1 MSDWTPYSISSEQH
15 QPTVASTSSF
25 PLSDPQVCHSAQ
37 VGSQTSLPF
46 EHVNPSCQDSP
57 YTYQLTHQPIIVPE
71 HASIESPTDQFL
83 NLNPQ
88 PFLNPNPSPHDLAQH
103 IPSPHDIHTPPPS
116 CALVSPRNQSFTPS
130 PGLMAP
136 LNSPEQNTQSV
147 YAYSDPLSHSPHF
160 LNPQSSH
167 HHVLNPSHH
176 DLFNPPTIQPV
187 TNIRSTPSPSKQSH
201 LISSQM
207 TYGQRVS
214 SPLPYSHLSS
224 LAPSEWS
231 SEVPRTMSQTD
242 AFSQCM
248 HQNQPPHIQA
258 IQTLPLVVSQ
268 TDSSTI
274 QPCFSWSGNT
284 PTLHSHSQ
292 PLQQMSDVYQRS
304 SPLTHTPLSPPTFTS
319 VGQWLPTSGY
329 SYEEATHSN
338 PQHPVQL
345 QTTYQYGND
354 PISSQWTNLD
364 PHQNAPPESAAILQY
379 PQQIVQQPRFCPVHH
394 VHVTLP
400 SQPTQMPD
408 PIHSAN
414 IATQSSSHSARQAPI
429 QCVMNYNDYIQ
440 NKVFTSADIKRLKSF
455 AEHFKEQRLKFRYTQ
470 ADVAHQVSIRYGFSL
485 CEGRVALFESGSL
498 YGHEMASI
506 KSHLELWLMD
516 TARTRG
522 FSESQLKEL
531 SQWLS
536 GSKKGKRH
544 RTSIDSLQKKLLE
557 REFRENYKP
566 STTQLNDIAIR
577 VGIDRAVVRTWFCN
591 RRQKYKA
598 DFGKSSIYDDEDE
611 EEEEEDVNMSKTGL
625 QEPESPSSSQDDLKS
640 S

>member
-1 MSDWTPYSISSEQH
+1 MSDWTPYSVASEHH
-15 QPTVASTSSF
+15 QPTVSTPSL
-25 PLSDPQVCHSAQ
+25 PLSDPQACHSTQAGNQ
-37 VGSQTSLPF
+37 ISIPF
-46 EHVNPSCQDSP
+46 EQINPPYQDSS
-57 YTYQLTHQPIIVPE
+57 YTFQLTHQSIIHPE

-83 NLNPQ
+83 SLNPQ
-88 PFLNPNPSPHDLAQH
+88 PFLNPNPSPHPLAHH
-103 IPSPHDIHTPPPS
+103 IPSPHDIHTPPPP
-116 CALVSPRNQSFTPS
+116 CDLVSPQNQSFTPS

-136 LNSPEQNTQSV
+136 LNSSDQNTQSV
-147 YAYSDPLSHSPHF
+147 YGYSDPMSHSPHIIS
-160 LNPQSSH
+160 PQNSQQ
-167 HHVLNPSHH
+167 HVLNPSHQ
-176 DLFNPPTIQPV
+176 DIFISPTIQPV
-187 TNIRSTPSPSKQSH
+187 INTRSTPSPSKQSH

-207 TYGQRVS
+207 TYGQRPS
-214 SPLPYSHLSS
+214 FPLTYSHLSS

-231 SEVPRTMSQTD
+231 SEVPISQID
-242 AFSQCM
+242 AHSQCM

-258 IQTLPLVVSQ
+258 IQTPPLVVSQ
-268 TDSSTI
+268 ADSSII
-274 QPCFSWSGNT
+274 QPCFSWSGN
-284 PTLHSHSQ
+284 PPPYHSHSQ
-292 PLQQMSDVYQRS
+292 SLQQISDMYQRS

-319 VGQWLPTSGY
+319 AGQWIPISGY
-329 SYEEATHSN
+329 SYEEATHGN
-338 PQHPVQL
+338 PQYPVQL
-345 QTTYQYGND
+345 QTTHQYDND

-364 PHQNAPPESAAILQY
+364 PHQNIPPESVAGLQY
-379 PQQIVQQPRFCPVHH
+379 PQPIVQQPRFCPVHH

-400 SQPTQMPD
+400 SQPTQVAD

-429 QCVMNYNDYIQ
+429 QCVIDYNDYLR
-440 NKVFTSADIKRLKSF
+440 NKVFTPADIKRLKSF

-522 FSESQLKEL
+522 FSEPQLKEL

-544 RTSIDSLQKKLLE
+544 RTSIDSMQKKLLE
-557 REFRENYKP
+557 REFRDNYKP

-591 RRQKYKA
+591 RRQKHKA
-598 DFGKSSIYDDEDE
+598 DFGKGSIYDDDE
-611 EEEEEDVNMSKTGL
+611 EEDINISE
-625 QEPESPSSSQDDLKS
+625 QEPGSPSSSQDDPKS
-640 S
+640 SQ